1 MALQQVD
8 RMTKDTKQRR
18 RRKDARPGEIITAAF
33 AEFEEKGFGG
43 ATLGS
48 IAARA
53 GISRTT
59 IYLYFDTK
67 EAIFEAA
74 MRGSVEQTIDAAAM
88 LVQRAEGDFR
98 AVFSRVVDMI
108 YARLVTGD
116 ASVLLRV
123 LVAEGH
129 EMPQLVALYRHEILS
144 KGEATIR
151 ALIERGIASGELS
164 EDARSYD
171 VRLLVAP
178 AIFAAIWMRVFA
190 KVEPLEVEDFK
201 ASHIKLVCDA
211 LLKPR
216 H

>member
-1 MALQQVD
+1 MD
-8 RMTKDTKQRR
+8 PMTKDINKRR
-18 RRKDARPGEIITAAF
+18 RRKDARPSEIIAAAF
-33 AEFEEKGFGG
+33 GEFEDKGFGG
-43 ATLGS
+43 TTLGS

-88 LVQRAEGDFR
+88 VVQQAHGDFR
-98 AVFSRVVDMI
+98 TVFSRVVDMI

-129 EMPQLVALYRHEILS
+129 EMQSLVALYRHEILS
-144 KGEATIR
+144 KGESTIR
-151 ALIERGIASGELS
+151 ALIERGIAAGELA
-164 EDARSYD
+164 EEARSYD
-171 VRLLVAP
+171 VRLLVSP

-190 KVEPLEVEDFK
+190 QVEPLEVDAFK

-211 LLKPR
+211 LIQSKA
-216 H
+216 

>member
-1 MALQQVD
+1 
-8 RMTKDTKQRR
+8 MTKDINKRR
-18 RRKDARPGEIITAAF
+18 RRKDARPSEIIAAAF
-33 AEFEEKGFGG
+33 GEFEDKGFGG
-43 ATLGS
+43 TTLGS

-88 LVQRAEGDFR
+88 VVQQAHGDFR
-98 AVFSRVVDMI
+98 TVFSHVVDMI

-129 EMPQLVALYRHEILS
+129 EMQSLVALYRHEILS
-144 KGEATIR
+144 KGESTIR
-151 ALIERGIASGELS
+151 ALIERGIAAGELA
-164 EDARSYD
+164 EEARSYD
-171 VRLLVAP
+171 VRLLVSP
-178 AIFAAIWMRVFA
+178 AIFVAIWMRVFA
-190 KVEPLEVEDFK
+190 QVEPLEVDAFK

-211 LLKPR
+211 LIQSKA
-216 H
+216 